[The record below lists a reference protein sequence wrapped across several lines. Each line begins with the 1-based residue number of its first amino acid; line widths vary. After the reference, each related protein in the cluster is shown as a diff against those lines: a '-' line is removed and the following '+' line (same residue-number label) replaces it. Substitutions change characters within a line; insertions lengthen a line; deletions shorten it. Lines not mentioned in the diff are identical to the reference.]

1 MLNVLANWKQ
11 TEYGAYLLQQMAGAG
26 KAGMTEIVS
35 TNLLAQLATVVNTFL
50 AGNTSHLVVT
60 ADEKSAQLLYHNLS
74 GVLGEEQV
82 YLFPYLELLPFSVQ
96 GNNLEVIRQ
105 RIQVLTKLALGE
117 KILVVTEGASLTR
130 KVAPLAH
137 FTAGIRKVQ
146 VGDRLDL
153 TQLPAQ
159 LVAMGYRREK
169 KVEEAGSFC
178 LRGDI
183 LDIYPFVYSMAI
195 RVEFFD
201 DEVEAIH
208 FFSVANQ
215 RMTTALDEFLI
226 CPASEL
232 PVDKDAMIQ
241 AADQLEKECLQTQ
254 AVLEKEGVGEK
265 AKQLQGDLAPI
276 LESLRQGL
284 WQEGMERYGSHF
296 YPALEQILQY
306 FPKET
311 MVFLCQSQDIWQGLL
326 QRESYEKEM
335 LSDAMETGAAL
346 PSFLDNFATP
356 GQLMATL
363 QKRRVTLFHDFPI
376 VQQSMAIYEDQM
388 DGVRRFY
395 SGVGKTFTDVSRDI
409 PVYMGKIDLLQEDLS
424 FYQQQQYEVIVTA
437 SSDIRLSKLRE
448 SFSQLEVDY
457 PGKVSFASIRFVL
470 SDCIGGVVNSQLKLV
485 IFTEKELLGQEA
497 RAKKRRKFSMGEK
510 IENFYDLTPGDY
522 VVHVNHGIGKFVEV
536 VRLQVGDVAKDYL
549 YLQYA
554 GNDKLY
560 VPVDQVNL
568 IQKYIASD
576 SAQPKL
582 YKLGG
587 TEWQRTRM
595 KAQKGIAELADKL
608 LDLYS
613 QRAMEPGY
621 AFSPDTNWQREFE
634 DAFPYE
640 ETDHQLQAVA
650 EIKKDMEAP
659 KPMDRLLCGDVGYG
673 KTEVALR
680 AAFKAVMDNK
690 QVAVLVPTTV
700 LATQHFI
707 TFQDRFRDYGVK
719 VEVLSRFT
727 GTKKKKEILEGLQQ
741 GKIDVIIG
749 THRLFSKELIFKDL
763 GLLVID
769 EEQRFG
775 VAHKEKIKELRKNID
790 VLTLSATPIP
800 RTLHMAMVGMRDMS
814 ILATPPEDRLPVQ
827 TFVVE
832 WHPRLMK
839 DAIIRELHRMGQV
852 YYIHNRIENIFEVA
866 AQIQQLAP
874 EANIGVAHGQM
885 PEKMLEE
892 VMQDFMDGNID
903 ILVSTT
909 IVESGLDIPNVNT
922 LIVSDADNFGLA
934 QLYQLRGR
942 VGRSKRQAFAYFTY
956 PRGKVLSDIARKR
969 LAAIR
974 DFTEL
979 GSGFKIAMRD
989 MEIRGAGNILGP
1001 QQHGHIAAVGF
1012 DLYCQMVEEEVQKK
1026 MAQREEGQVG
1036 AGEEGGLPLSVS
1048 GVQKKNTK
1056 NVLRKP
1062 LLLELAL
1069 DGYIPDDYMDD
1080 SQLKME
1086 IYKRMAQMAN
1096 TVALEELKEEVAE
1109 RYGALPRP
1117 VKNLFKIAEI
1127 KIQGEKIGV
1136 QSIVQT
1142 AQRIDVAFGPAF
1154 ALSGEQLLSL
1164 NTLMKKRL
1172 HYKTGSEEEFIIRM
1186 DTKDL
1191 PPEKIL
1197 HYLEKLL
1204 QEINRMSSAH

>member
-1 MLNVLANWKQ
+1 MLEVLAHWKE
-11 TEYGAYLLQQMAGAG
+11 TPYGAYLQEQQTLPSV
-26 KAGMTEIVS
+26 GMTEIVA
-35 TNLLAQLATVVNTFL
+35 TNLLAQSATIINGFL
-50 AGNTSHLVVT
+50 AGKSSQLVVT
-60 ADEKSAQLLYHNLS
+60 IDEKSAQLFYHNLS

-82 YLFPYLELLPFSVQ
+82 FLFPYLELLPFAVQ
-96 GNNLEVIRQ
+96 GNNLEVVRQ

-117 KILVVTEGASLTR
+117 KILVVAEGASLVR
-130 KVAPLAH
+130 RLAPFDCFAR
-137 FTAGIRKVQ
+137 GIRKVKA
-146 VGDRLDL
+146 GDHIELATLAEELVRL
-153 TQLPAQ
+153 
-159 LVAMGYRREK
+159 GYRREK
-169 KVEEAGSFC
+169 KVEEAGCFS

-183 LDIYPFVYSMAI
+183 LDIYPFVYSQAI

-215 RMTTALDEFLI
+215 RVTGALTEFLI
-226 CPASEL
+226 CPANEL
-232 PVDKDAMIQ
+232 PVGNAEMTQGAVLLKAEFTE
-241 AADQLEKECLQTQ
+241 AQ
-254 AVLEKEGVGEK
+254 AVVGDMPES
-265 AKQLQGDLAPI
+265 DI
-276 LESLRQGL
+276 LSAVESMELGQ
-284 WQEGMERYGSHF
+284 WQEGMERYGSSF
-296 YPALEQILQY
+296 FSRLDQLLDY
-306 FPKET
+306 FPRNG
-311 MVFLCQSQDIWQGLL
+311 VFYFCESKDIWQSML
-326 QRESYEKEM
+326 QQQEYQKSIFA
-335 LSDAMETGAAL
+335 DAMETGACL
-346 PSFLDNFATP
+346 PSFLENFATVAEVM
-356 GQLMATL
+356 MAAE
-363 QKRRVTLFHDFPI
+363 KRGAVLFHGFPI
-376 VQQSMAIYEDQM
+376 VQQSMAVFDDHIDAMRQ
-388 DGVRRFY
+388 FY
-395 SGVGKTFTDVSRDI
+395 SLIGKTFTDNSRDI
-409 PVYMGKIDLLQEDLS
+409 PAYMGKMDLLQEDLS
-424 FYQQQQYEVIVTA
+424 FYQQEGYQVVVTA
-437 SSDIRLSKLRE
+437 SSDIRLGKLRE
-448 SFSQLEVDY
+448 SFSQLEIDY
-457 PGKVSFASIRFVL
+457 PQINFAAIHFVL
-470 SDCIGGVVNSQLKLV
+470 SDCIGGAVNSELKIAV
-485 IFTEKELLGQEA
+485 FTEKELLGQEA
-497 RAKKRRKFSMGEK
+497 KAKKRRKFAAGEK
-510 IENFYDLTPGDY
+510 IENFYDLQPGDY

-536 VRLQVGDVAKDYL
+536 VRLQVGEVAKDYL

-576 SAQPKL
+576 STQPKL

-613 QRAMEPGY
+613 QRALEPGF
-621 AFSPDTNWQREFE
+621 AFSSDTPWQKEFE
-634 DAFPYE
+634 DAFPYA
-640 ETDHQLQAVA
+640 ETEHQLQAVR
-650 EIKKDMEAP
+650 EIKKDMESAR
-659 KPMDRLLCGDVGYG
+659 PMDRLLCGDVGYG

-680 AAFKAVMDNK
+680 AAFKAVMDGK

-700 LATQHFI
+700 LATQHMI

-719 VEVLSRFT
+719 VACLSRFT
-727 GTKKKKEILEGLQQ
+727 SAKQKKEILSGLLQ
-741 GKIDVIIG
+741 GAIDMVIG

-763 GLLVID
+763 GLLIID

-832 WHPRLMK
+832 WHARLIK

-852 YYIHNRIENIFEVA
+852 YYIHNRIESIFEVA
-866 AQIQQLAP
+866 AQIQQLVP
-874 EANIGVAHGQM
+874 EASIAVAHGQM
-885 PEKMLEE
+885 SEKMLEE
-892 VMQDFMDGNID
+892 VMQEFIDGEVD

-956 PRGKVLSDIARKR
+956 PRGKILSDVARKR
-969 LAAIR
+969 LSAIR

-1026 MAQREEGQVG
+1026 MAARE
-1036 AGEEGGLPLSVS
+1036 AGIEAGTVEPMLLPKALP
-1048 GVQKKNTK
+1048 QKNI
-1056 NVLRKP
+1056 LRKP
-1062 LLLELAL
+1062 LLLELSL
-1069 DGYIPDDYMDD
+1069 DGYIPDGYMDD

-1086 IYKRMAQMAN
+1086 VYKRMAQVAN
-1096 TVALEELKEEVAE
+1096 VVALEELKEEVVE
-1109 RYGALPRP
+1109 RYGKLPRP
-1117 VKNLFKIAEI
+1117 VQNLFKITEI
-1127 KIQGEKIGV
+1127 KIQGERMGV
-1136 QSIVQT
+1136 RSMVQNDQRVDIV
-1142 AQRIDVAFGPAF
+1142 FGPDF

-1164 NTLMKKRL
+1164 NTLMGKSL
-1172 HYKTGSEEEFIIRM
+1172 HYKPGNEEEFIIRM
-1186 DTKDL
+1186 DTKNLSGDKVL
-1191 PPEKIL
+1191 QL
-1197 HYLEKLL
+1197 LEKLL
-1204 QEINRMSSAH
+1204 KEISRMSGIRETVS

>member
-1 MLNVLANWKQ
+1 MLEVLANWQNTPYYACLRQLTENRGKQ
-11 TEYGAYLLQQMAGAG
+11 QQMV
-26 KAGMTEIVS
+26 EIVA
-35 TNLLAQLATVVNTFL
+35 TNLLARTAAIINTFL
-50 AGNTSHLVVT
+50 AGNSSQLVVT
-60 ADEKSAQLLYHNLS
+60 ADEKSAQLMYHNLS
-74 GVLGEEQV
+74 GVLGEDNV
-82 YLFPYLELLPFSVQ
+82 YLFPYLELLPFAVQ
-96 GNNLEVIRQ
+96 GNNLEVVRQ
-105 RIQVLTKLALGE
+105 RIQVLTKLAGQE
-117 KILVVTEGASLTR
+117 KILVVTEGAALAR
-130 KVAPLAH
+130 KLAPLRRFAE
-137 FTAGIRKVQ
+137 GIRPVKTGDHIDLLALSESLVQ
-146 VGDRLDL
+146 L
-153 TQLPAQ
+153 
-159 LVAMGYRREK
+159 GYRREK
-169 KVEEAGSFC
+169 KVEEAGCFS

-183 LDIYPFVYSMAI
+183 LDIYPFLYDQAV

-201 DEVEAIH
+201 DEVESIH
-208 FFSVANQ
+208 YFSVATQ
-215 RMTTALDEFLI
+215 RMTSSLDEFLI
-226 CPASEL
+226 GPANEL
-232 PVDKDAMIQ
+232 PVSKEEMAK
-241 AADQLEKECLQTQ
+241 AAAELKSEFTQ
-254 AVLEKEGVGEK
+254 CQSVLDNTEENGILP
-265 AKQLQGDLAPI
+265 A
-276 LESLRQGL
+276 LESMELGQ
-284 WQEGMERYGSHF
+284 WQEGMERYGSCF
-296 YPALEQILQY
+296 FSDLDQLLQY
-306 FPKET
+306 FLKDA
-311 MVFLCQSQDIWQGLL
+311 VVYLCDSGDIWQGLL
-326 QRESYEKEM
+326 QQEQYQKDM
-335 LSDAMETGAAL
+335 LADAMETGVAL
-346 PSFLDNFATP
+346 PSFAANFADVVQIM
-356 GQLMATL
+356 GVVE
-363 QKRRVTLFHDFPI
+363 KKSVVLFHDFPI
-376 VQQSMAIYEDQM
+376 VQQSMADFAEDIDLARQ
-388 DGVRRFY
+388 FY
-395 SGVGKTFTDVSRDI
+395 SLVGSSFTDISRDI
-409 PVYMGKIDLLQEDLS
+409 PVYMGKIELLQEDLT
-424 FYQQQQYEVIVTA
+424 FYQEQGYQVVVTA
-437 SSDIRLSKLRE
+437 SSDIRLGKLRE
-448 SFSQLEVDY
+448 SFSQLEEDY
-457 PGKVSFASIRFVL
+457 PQINFAAIHFVS
-470 SDCIGGVVNSQLKLV
+470 SDCIGGAVNSALKIAV
-485 IFTEKELLGQEA
+485 FTEKELLGQEA
-497 RAKKRRKFSMGEK
+497 KAKKRRKFSMGEK

-613 QRAMEPGY
+613 QRELEPGY
-621 AFSPDTNWQREFE
+621 AFSADTPWQKEFE
-634 DAFPYE
+634 DAFPYA
-640 ETDHQLQAVA
+640 ETEHQLQAVK
-650 EIKKDMEAP
+650 EIKKDMESP

-700 LATQHFI
+700 LATQHMI

-719 VEVLSRFT
+719 VECLSRFT
-727 GTKKKKEILEGLQQ
+727 GTKKKKEILEGLSR

-763 GLLVID
+763 GLLIID

-832 WHPRLMK
+832 WHARLIK
-839 DAIIRELHRMGQV
+839 DALIREISRMGQV
-852 YYIHNRIENIFEVA
+852 YYIHNRIESIFEVA
-866 AQIQQLAP
+866 AQLQQLVP
-874 EANIGVAHGQM
+874 EANIAVAHGQM
-885 PEKMLEE
+885 SEKMLEE
-892 VMQDFMDGNID
+892 VMQEFIDGEVD

-956 PRGKVLSDIARKR
+956 PRGKILSEVARKR
-969 LAAIR
+969 LSAIR

-1012 DLYCQMVEEEVQKK
+1012 DLYCQLVEEEVQKK
-1026 MAQREEGQVG
+1026 MAAREDGMEVDG
-1036 AGEEGGLPLSVS
+1036 
-1048 GVQKKNTK
+1048 GVQQPIKALSSKSILK
-1056 NVLRKP
+1056 KP
-1062 LLLELAL
+1062 LLLELSL

-1086 IYKRMAQMAN
+1086 VYKRMAQVAN
-1096 TVALEELKEEVAE
+1096 TVALSELKEEVVE
-1109 RYGALPRP
+1109 RYGKLPQS
-1117 VKNLFKIAEI
+1117 VKNLFKITEI

-1136 QSIVQT
+1136 RSIVQT
-1142 AQRIDVAFGPAF
+1142 AQRVDVVFGPEF

-1164 NTLMKKRL
+1164 NTLMQKSL
-1172 HYKTGSEEEFIIRM
+1172 HFKPGNEEEFIVRM
-1186 DTKDL
+1186 DTKNQSGEQVL
-1191 PPEKIL
+1191 QL
-1197 HYLEKLL
+1197 LEKMLK
-1204 QEINRMSSAH
+1204 EISRMSGAKEIVS